1 MSSVSRPR
9 AKKDLGTALFGKG
22 RRNVLAALFRNPGE
36 PMYLREIIAAVGMG
50 SGHVQRELEN
60 LTRAGVIVRE
70 ERARQVYYRP
80 DPKAP
85 VFEELRA
92 MVFKTFGVADVLRK
106 ALLPLAARILLAFIH
121 GSVAREVDTARS
133 DIDVIIVGGIL
144 LMEVAKPL
152 ARAGPRPRPQVSPTI
167 SPQAEIASRVRSR
180 QHFIGRVLERPKI
193 FLIGDE
199 DALDKLAKPEPAKS

>member
-9 AKKDLGTALFGKG
+9 ARKDLGTALFGKG

-60 LTRAGVIVRE
+60 LTHAGLVLRE

-92 MVFKTFGVADVLRK
+92 MVFKTFGVADILRK
-106 ALLPLAARILLAFIH
+106 ALLPLAAKIRLAFIH
-121 GSVAREVDTARS
+121 GSVAREEDTAGS
-133 DIDVIIVGGIL
+133 DIDVIIVGSIS

-152 ARAGPRPRPQVSPTI
+152 ARAEALLKRRVSTTI
-167 SPQAEIASRVRSR
+167 YTQAEFAGRVRSR

-199 DALDKLAKPEPAKS
+199 HVLGKLAKPEPAKS

>member
-1 MSSVSRPR
+1 MPSVSIPH

-22 RRNVLAALFRNPGE
+22 RRNVLAALFRNPRE

-60 LTRAGVIVRE
+60 LTRAGVILRE

-80 DPKAP
+80 DPRAP
-85 VFEELRA
+85 VFDELTA

-106 ALLPLAARILLAFIH
+106 ALLPIAAKIRLAFIH
-121 GSVAREVDTARS
+121 GSVAREEDIARS
-133 DIDVIIVGGIL
+133 DIDVIIVGRVS
-144 LMEVAKPL
+144 LMDIAKPL
-152 ARAGPRPRPQVSPTI
+152 ARAETLLTRHISTTI
-167 SPQAEIASRVRSR
+167 YTQAEFSSRVHSR
-180 QHFIGRVLERPKI
+180 QHFIGRVLQRPKI

-199 DALDKLAKPEPAKS
+199 HALGKLAKPEPAKS

>member
-60 LTRAGVIVRE
+60 LTHAGLVLRE

-80 DPKAP
+80 DPRAP

-106 ALLPLAARILLAFIH
+106 ALLPLAAKIRLAFIH
-121 GSVAREVDTARS
+121 GSVAREEDTARS
-133 DIDVIIVGGIL
+133 DIDIIVVGRVS
-144 LMEVAKPL
+144 LMDVAKPL
-152 ARAGPRPRPQVSPTI
+152 ARAEALLKRHVSTTIYTPAEFEQLARERPFVRE
-167 SPQAEIASRVRSR
+167 EILSK
-180 QHFIGRVLERPKI
+180 GRVVYEQPR
-193 FLIGDE
+193 
-199 DALDKLAKPEPAKS
+199 

>member
-1 MSSVSRPR
+1 MSTVSRPH

-22 RRNVLAALFRNPGE
+22 RRNVLAALFLTPGE

-60 LTRAGVIVRE
+60 LTDAGLILRE

-85 VFEELRA
+85 VFDELRA
-92 MVFKTFGVADVLRK
+92 MVFKTFGVAD
-106 ALLPLAARILLAFIH
+106 ALHNALIPIATKIRLAFIY
-121 GSVAREVDTARS
+121 GSVAREEDTARS
-133 DIDVIIVGGIL
+133 DIDVILVGRLSLIDA
-144 LMEVAKPL
+144 AKPL
-152 ARAGPRPRPQVSPTI
+152 ARAEALLKRRISTTI
-167 SPQAEIASRVRSR
+167 YSRAEFASRVRSH
-180 QHFIGRVLERPKI
+180 QHFIGRVLEGPKI

-199 DALDKLAKPEPAKS
+199 NVLGKLAKPESPKS

>member
-1 MSSVSRPR
+1 MPSVSRPR
-9 AKKDLGTALFGKG
+9 AKKDVGTALFGKG

-60 LTRAGVIVRE
+60 LTHAGLVLRE

-106 ALLPLAARILLAFIH
+106 ALPLGGKIRLAFIH
-121 GSVAREVDTARS
+121 GSVAREEDTARS
-133 DIDVIIVGGIL
+133 DIDVIIVGSISL
-144 LMEVAKPL
+144 IEFAKPL
-152 ARAGPRPRPQVSPTI
+152 ARAEALLRRHVSTTI
-167 SPQAEIASRVRSR
+167 YTQAEFASRVRSR

-193 FLIGDE
+193 FLIGDQG
-199 DALDKLAKPEPAKS
+199 ALDKLAKPEPEKS